1 MEFPVI
7 QRPGEPAASGRGGNV
22 STSGGYRVGPRRM
35 TRQVNVGGVRVGG
48 GAPISVQTM
57 TKTKTSDVEA
67 TVAQILQA
75 ADAGCD
81 IVRVTVND
89 RPAADAI
96 AEIVR
101 RSPVPVVADIHF
113 NHVFALK
120 AIEANVAKVRL
131 NPGNIGS
138 RDRIEQV
145 LKSARDKGIP
155 IRIGVNSGS
164 LEEDILSKHGYP
176 TAEALYESAMR
187 HVGICDE
194 FGFRDVIISVKS
206 TDVRLMIEAYRLV
219 AQRTDIPLHL
229 GVTEAGPTRVGTVK
243 SSVGIGS
250 LLAEGIG
257 DTIRVSLTDEPV
269 REVEVGKEILRS
281 LGLASRNVEL
291 IACPTCGRLEVDLF
305 GIMAEL
311 EKRLAGVK
319 KAVKIAVLGCVVNGP
334 GEASEADIGIAA
346 GKGVGIL
353 YRKGEVV
360 RRVKESEIVDAIVD
374 EVMKFQ
380 PDQSVPESVRS

>member
-1 MEFPVI
+1 MELPVLNVT
-7 QRPGEPAASGRGGNV
+7 QEPPSV
-22 STSGGYRVGPRRM
+22 PHPTYKVGVRRK
-35 TRQVNVGGVRVGG
+35 TRQVNIGGVRVGG

-57 TKTKTSDVEA
+57 TKTKTSDVKA
-67 TVAQILQA
+67 TVAQIVQSA
-75 ADAGCD
+75 EAGCD

-89 RPAADAI
+89 KEAADAI
-96 AEIVR
+96 RDIVLQ
-101 RSPVPVVADIHF
+101 SPIPVVADIHF
-113 NHVFALK
+113 NHIFALK
-120 AIEANVAKVRL
+120 AIEANIAKVRL

-138 RDRIEQV
+138 RDRIHQV
-145 LKSARDKGIP
+145 LNAARDKGIP

-164 LEEDILSKHGYP
+164 LEEDILNKHGYP

-187 HVGICDE
+187 HVGICAE
-194 FGFRDVIISVKS
+194 SGFEDVIVSVKS

-219 AQRTDIPLHL
+219 AERTDIPLHL
-229 GVTEAGPTRVGTVK
+229 GVTEAGPTKVGTIK
-243 SSVGIGS
+243 SAVGIGT

-257 DTIRVSLTDEPV
+257 DTIRVSLTDDPV
-269 REVEVGKEILRS
+269 KEVEVGKEILRS
-281 LGLASRNVEL
+281 LSLASRNVEL

-311 EKRLAGVK
+311 EKRLEGVK
-319 KAVKIAVLGCVVNGP
+319 KPVKIAVLGCVVNGP

-360 RRVKESEIVDAIVD
+360 RRVKESEIVDVIVE
-374 EVMKFQ
+374 EVMNFK
-380 PDQSVPESVRS
+380 PEGSQA

>member
-1 MEFPVI
+1 MENILPVI
-7 QRPGEPAASGRGGNV
+7 QPNQNGN
-22 STSGGYRVGPRRM
+22 SNPNPNSYKVGIRRH
-35 TRQVNVGGVRVGG
+35 TRQVNIGGIKVGG

-57 TKTKTSDVEA
+57 TKSKTDDIKG
-67 TVAQILQA
+67 TVKQIIDA
-75 ADAGCD
+75 HEAGCD

-89 RPAADAI
+89 KEAADAM

-101 RSPVPVVADIHF
+101 QSPLPIVADIHF
-113 NHVFALK
+113 NHIFALK
-120 AIEANVAKVRL
+120 AVEAGVAKVRI

-138 RDRIEQV
+138 KDRIRQV
-145 LKSARDKGIP
+145 LTAAKDKGIP

-164 LEEDILSKHGYP
+164 LEEDILEKYGYP

-194 FGFRDVIISVKS
+194 FNFRDVIISVKS

-229 GVTEAGPTRVGTVK
+229 GVTEAGLTRIGTIK
-243 SSVGIGS
+243 SAVGIGA

-269 REVEVGKEILRS
+269 KEVEVGKEILRS
-281 LGLASRNVEL
+281 LGLATRNVEL
-291 IACPTCGRLEVDLF
+291 IACPTCGRLEIDLF

-311 EKRLAGVK
+311 EKRLEGVK
-319 KAVKIAVLGCVVNGP
+319 KPVKIAVLGCVVNGP
-334 GEASEADIGIAA
+334 GEASDADIGIAA

-353 YRKGEVV
+353 YRKGVMI
-360 RRVKESEIVDAIVD
+360 RKIKESEIVDVVVE
-374 EVMKFQ
+374 EVHNFQ
-380 PDQSVPESVRS
+380 PEN

>member
-1 MEFPVI
+1 MEIPVLNLTNDATEA
-7 QRPGEPAASGRGGNV
+7 RH
-22 STSGGYRVGPRRM
+22 STYKVGVRRK
-35 TRQVNVGGVRVGG
+35 TRQVNIGGIKVGG
-48 GAPISVQTM
+48 GVPISVQTM
-57 TKTKTSDVEA
+57 TKTKTSDVA
-67 TVAQILQA
+67 GTVAQIVRA
-75 ADAGCD
+75 VEAGCD

-89 RPAADAI
+89 KEAAAAI

-101 RSPVPVVADIHF
+101 QSPIPIVADIHF

-138 RDRIEQV
+138 RDRILQV
-145 LKSARDKGIP
+145 LKAAKDKNIP

-164 LEEDILSKHGYP
+164 LEEDILNKHGYP

-187 HVGICDE
+187 HVGICE
-194 FGFRDVIISVKS
+194 ESGFRDVIVSVKS

-219 AQRTDIPLHL
+219 AERTDIPLHL
-229 GVTEAGPTRVGTVK
+229 GVTEAGTSRIGTIK
-243 SSVGIGS
+243 SAVGIGT

-257 DTIRVSLTDEPV
+257 DTIRVSLTDEPFK
-269 REVEVGKEILRS
+269 EVEVGKEVLRS
-281 LGLASRNVEL
+281 LGLASRNIEL

-311 EKRLAGVK
+311 EKRLEGVK
-319 KAVKIAVLGCVVNGP
+319 KPVKIAVLGCVVNGP

-360 RRVKESEIVDAIVD
+360 RRVKEQEIVDAIVE
-374 EVMKFQ
+374 EVKNFQ
-380 PDQSVPESVRS
+380 PELDESN

>member
-1 MEFPVI
+1 MEIPVLNLADETGVA
-7 QRPGEPAASGRGGNV
+7 PHP
-22 STSGGYRVGPRRM
+22 TYRVGVRRM
-35 TRQVNVGGVRVGG
+35 TRPVTIGNVKVGG

-57 TKTKTSDVEA
+57 TKTKTSDIKG
-67 TVAQILQA
+67 TVKQIVDA
-75 ADAGCD
+75 AEAGCD

-89 RPAADAI
+89 KEAADAMK
-96 AEIVR
+96 EIVR
-101 RSPVPVVADIHF
+101 QSPIPVVADIHF
-113 NHVFALK
+113 NHIFALK
-120 AIEANVAKVRL
+120 SIEANVAKVRL

-138 RDRIEQV
+138 RDRIHQV
-145 LKSARDKGIP
+145 LSAAKDKGIP

-164 LEEDILSKHGYP
+164 LEEDILNKHGYP

-194 FGFRDVIISVKS
+194 SGFKNVIVSVKS

-219 AQRTDIPLHL
+219 AERTDIPLHL
-229 GVTEAGPTRVGTVK
+229 GVTEAGTTKIGTIK
-243 SSVGIGS
+243 SAVGIGT

-269 REVEVGKEILRS
+269 KEVEVGKEILRS
-281 LGLASRNVEL
+281 LSLASRNVEL

-305 GIMAEL
+305 AIMAEL
-311 EKRLAGVK
+311 EKRLEGVK
-319 KAVKIAVLGCVVNGP
+319 KPVKIAVLGCVVNGP

-360 RRVKESEIVDAIVD
+360 RRVKESEIVDVIVE
-374 EVMKFQ
+374 EVRNFQ
-380 PDQSVPESVRS
+380 PET

>member
-1 MEFPVI
+1 MEIPVLNLADS
-7 QRPGEPAASGRGGNV
+7 PAGDPRSMQSGI
-22 STSGGYRVGPRRM
+22 RRM
-35 TRQVNVGGVRVGG
+35 TRQVNIGGIKVGGN
-48 GAPISVQTM
+48 APISVQTM
-57 TKTKTSDVEA
+57 TKTKTADVRA
-67 TVAQILQA
+67 TVAQIVA
-75 ADAGCD
+75 AAEAGCD

-89 RPAADAI
+89 REAADAI
-96 AEIVR
+96 GEIVR
-101 RSPVPVVADIHF
+101 QSPVPIVADIHF

-120 AIEANVAKVRL
+120 AISGNVAKVRI

-138 RDRIEQV
+138 RDRIHQV
-145 LKSARDKGIP
+145 LGAALDKGIP

-164 LEEDILSKHGYP
+164 LEEDILEKHGYP

-206 TDVRLMIEAYRLV
+206 TDVRLMIAAYRLV

-229 GVTEAGPTRVGTVK
+229 GVTEAGPTRTGTIK
-243 SSVGIGS
+243 SAVGIGA

-257 DTIRVSLTDEPV
+257 DTIRVSLTDEPAK
-269 REVEVGKEILRS
+269 EVEVGKEILRS
-281 LGLASRNVEL
+281 LGLATRNVEL

-311 EKRLAGVK
+311 EKRLDGIK
-319 KAVKIAVLGCVVNGP
+319 KPVKIAVLGCIVNGP

-346 GKGVGIL
+346 GKGVAIL
-353 YRKGEVV
+353 YRKGTMI
-360 RRVKESEIVDAIVD
+360 RKVKESEIVDVIVE
-374 EVMKFQ
+374 EVKNFQ
-380 PDQSVPESVRS
+380 PAT

>member
-1 MEFPVI
+1 MDGATAMTIEIPV
-7 QRPGEPAASGRGGNV
+7 QNAPGAAAPHATYKVGVRRSTRPVMLGN
-22 STSGGYRVGPRRM
+22 
-35 TRQVNVGGVRVGG
+35 VRVGG

-67 TVAQILQA
+67 TVRQITQA

-81 IVRVTVND
+81 IIRVTVND
-89 RPAADAI
+89 REAAEAI
-96 AEIVR
+96 SAIVR
-101 RSPVPVVADIHF
+101 QSPIPVVADIHF
-113 NHVFALK
+113 NHIFALK
-120 AIEANVAKVRL
+120 AIQAGVAKVRL

-138 RDRIEQV
+138 RDRIREV
-145 LKSARDKGIP
+145 LTAAKDRGIP

-164 LEEDILSKHGYP
+164 LEEDILAKHGYP

-187 HVGICDE
+187 HVGICEE
-194 FGFRDVIISVKS
+194 FGFRDLIISVKS
-206 TDVRLMIEAYRLV
+206 TDVRLMVEAYRLV
-219 AQRTDIPLHL
+219 AERSDIPLHL

-243 SSVGIGS
+243 SAVGIGA

-257 DTIRVSLTDEPV
+257 DTIRVSLTDDPV
-269 REVEVGKEILRS
+269 KEVEVGKEILRS
-281 LGLASRNVEL
+281 LGLATRNVEL

-311 EKRLAGVK
+311 EKRLEGVK
-319 KAVKIAVLGCVVNGP
+319 KPVKIAVLGCVVNGP

-360 RRVKESEIVDAIVD
+360 RRVKESEIVDVIVE
-374 EVMKFQ
+374 EVMNFR
-380 PDQSVPESVRS
+380 PEGEKS

>member
-1 MEFPVI
+1 MQIPITNLANDVPSAQPAG
-7 QRPGEPAASGRGGNV
+7 QRTV
-22 STSGGYRVGPRRM
+22 RRM
-35 TRQVNVGGVRVGG
+35 TRQVSIGGIRVGG
-48 GAPISVQTM
+48 NAPISVQTM
-57 TKTKTSDVEA
+57 TKTKTADVA
-67 TVAQILQA
+67 GTVAQIVA
-75 ADAGCD
+75 AAEAGCD

-89 RPAADAI
+89 KEAADAMK
-96 AEIVR
+96 AIVQQ
-101 RSPVPVVADIHF
+101 SPIPVVADIHF
-113 NHVFALK
+113 NHIFALK
-120 AIEANVAKVRL
+120 AVDAGVAKVRI

-138 RDRIEQV
+138 RDRIQQV
-145 LKSARDKGIP
+145 LRAAQDKGIP

-164 LEEDILSKHGYP
+164 LEEDILNKHGYP

-187 HVGICDE
+187 HVAICDE
-194 FGFRDVIISVKS
+194 FGFKDVVISVKS

-229 GVTEAGPTRVGTVK
+229 GVTEAGTTRIGTIK
-243 SSVGIGS
+243 SAVGIGT

-269 REVEVGKEILRS
+269 KEVEVGKEILRS
-281 LGLASRNVEL
+281 LGLATRNVEL

-305 GIMAEL
+305 AIMAEL
-311 EKRLAGVK
+311 EKRLEGVK
-319 KAVKIAVLGCVVNGP
+319 KPVKIAVLGCVVNGP

-360 RRVKESEIVDAIVD
+360 RKVKESEIVDVIVD
-374 EVMKFQ
+374 EVRNFQ
-380 PDQSVPESVRS
+380 PET